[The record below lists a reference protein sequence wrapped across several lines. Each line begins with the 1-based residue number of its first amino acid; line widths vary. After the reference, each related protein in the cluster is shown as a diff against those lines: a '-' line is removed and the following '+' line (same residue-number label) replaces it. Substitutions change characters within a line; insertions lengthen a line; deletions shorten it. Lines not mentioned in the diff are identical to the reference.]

1 MTSMTKPRKQAPT
14 LKEGLSPIADAGRSP
29 PRAKPFFRICH
40 SEVLRERTLSLLNT
54 IEQADDPTEHRKA
67 LSDLVGELTNSG
79 LDYCFMRPLKL
90 AKPGFVVE
98 QTAKLGLAG
107 VQQVMGSV
115 VRQILGRMDGKQLV
129 SVSGSIRQLML

>member
-1 MTSMTKPRKQAPT
+1 MTSMTTPRKHAPT
-14 LKEGLSPIADAGRSP
+14 LKGGPSPKAPAERSTP
-29 PRAKPFFRICH
+29 SVKPFFRICH
-40 SEVLRERTLSLLNT
+40 SEVLRQRTLLLLT
-54 IEQADDPTEHRKA
+54 TLEQADEATEHRKE
-67 LSDLVGELTNSG
+67 LSDLVVELTNGG
-79 LDYCFMRPLKL
+79 LDYCFLRPLKL

-115 VRQILGRMDGKQLV
+115 VRQIIGRMDGKQLI

>member
-1 MTSMTKPRKQAPT
+1 MTSTTKPRKQAPT
-14 LKEGLSPIADAGRSP
+14 LKATAGVGRSS
-29 PRAKPFFRICH
+29 PRAKPFFRIYH
-40 SEVLRERTLSLLNT
+40 SEVLRERTLSLLT
-54 IEQADDPTEHRKA
+54 ALEHADDATEHRKE
-67 LSDLVGELTNSG
+67 LSDLVVELTTDG

-115 VRQILGRMDGKQLV
+115 VRQIIGRMDGKQLI